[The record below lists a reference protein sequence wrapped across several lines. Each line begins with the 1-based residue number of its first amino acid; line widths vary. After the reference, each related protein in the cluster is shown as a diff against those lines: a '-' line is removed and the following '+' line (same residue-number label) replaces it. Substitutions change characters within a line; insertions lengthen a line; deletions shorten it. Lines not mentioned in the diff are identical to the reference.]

1 MMRYLTILAPA
12 LGLLALAALPAD
24 AQWAP
29 ATSCDDSAGYE
40 LENCLT
46 KAITSA
52 DAALNAAYRKAE
64 ATIDADTDMA
74 AADKKTWQDNLVA
87 AQRAWIAFRDTNCKF
102 ELIGAEWNNGSGTT
116 SAQQAC
122 VLAMT
127 LQRTDELTKRYTS
140 N

>member
-1 MMRYLTILAPA
+1 MLKRSTFFAGA
-12 LGLLALAALPAD
+12 ALLAVSALPAA

-29 ATSCDDSAGYE
+29 ATSCDQDAGYE

-46 KAITSA
+46 AALASA
-52 DAALNAAYRKAE
+52 DAALNAAYEKAL
-64 ATIDADTDMA
+64 AAIAADAETP
-74 AADKKTWQDNLVA
+74 AADKTSWKAELQA
-87 AQRAWIAFRDTNCKF
+87 AERAWIAFRDANCKF
-102 ELIGAEWNNGSGTT
+102 ALIGAEWHNGSGTT

-127 LQRTDELTKRYTS
+127 LQRADELTKRYTS